1 MTTREQQSLWE
12 REQRRRGTLVQLGI
26 EPLVSRFN
34 PEGARPHRHLQ
45 PLHPPAGRQ
54 EPERAGPV
62 SGKIPAIAPAD
73 CDSGVPGGFGKS
85 GGAVTPAAAKVAA
98 DSTDDTASVSGAV
111 AGAGQ
116 AGTGAPVAF
125 QLMIVS
131 AGAWLWLELLED
143 ALIRREQLQLVQGM
157 ARAVTEGDLA
167 MSHLQFGWPLAEHSH
182 LPRHA
187 DAARDSVSGQ
197 LRRLA
202 RERQARGYIFMGA
215 ACREWVHVPPALAC
229 LDIPSTLAML
239 AEPALKRD
247 AWQVL
252 QPHSS

>member
-1 MTTREQQSLWE
+1 MTRAEHQALWE
-12 REQRRRGTLVQLGI
+12 REQRRRVTLLHLGI

-34 PEGARPHRHLQ
+34 PEGARPHRHLEPMPQ
-45 PLHPPAGRQ
+45 PPRSAEVPASRTDVGRAIGSAAG
-54 EPERAGPV
+54 ERRVGKPHSPEVAGTPQ
-62 SGKIPAIAPAD
+62 
-73 CDSGVPGGFGKS
+73 
-85 GGAVTPAAAKVAA
+85 AVRITTEPAAAPSPVPG
-98 DSTDDTASVSGAV
+98 DD

-116 AGTGAPVAF
+116 AATGKPVAF

-131 AGAWLWLELLED
+131 AGPWLWLEQLQD

-157 ARAVTEGDLA
+157 ARAITKGDLA
-167 MSHLQFGWPLAEHSH
+167 MSHLQFSWPLAEHAH
-182 LPRHA
+182 LPQHA
-187 DAARDSVSGQ
+187 DAAKDSVSGQ

-229 LDIPSTLAML
+229 LDIPSTLDML
-239 AEPALKRD
+239 TEPALKRD

>member
-12 REQRRRGTLVQLGI
+12 REQRRRTTLVQLGI

-34 PEGARPHRHLQ
+34 PGGARPHRHLQ
-45 PLHPPAGRQ
+45 PLPQSSVPQ
-54 EPERAGPV
+54 EPGGAGPN
-62 SGKIPAIAPAD
+62 SGKIAALAVAD
-73 CDSGVPGGFGKS
+73 SDSRVS
-85 GGAVTPAAAKVAA
+85 GGVGKAGVAVARAEVAGGSNNEA
-98 DSTDDTASVSGAV
+98 TSVAGEA

-116 AGTGAPVAF
+116 AGTGTPVAF

-131 AGAWLWLELLED
+131 AGAWLWLEQLED

-157 ARAVTEGDLA
+157 AQAVTEGDLE
-167 MSHLQFGWPLAEHSH
+167 MSHLQFGWPLAEHAH

-202 RERQARGYIFMGA
+202 RERQARGYIFMGS

-239 AEPALKRD
+239 TEPALKRD
-247 AWQVL
+247 AWRVL
-252 QPHSS
+252 QPHSH